1 MCVTFFSLSYAGT
14 FDVVDGVTTN
24 ARGHI
29 TAINVQTLTMPSAG
43 ANDNTTYTT
52 SVEQSTSGSNANPI
66 IRLTDNDGTEDDITI
81 SGAGDATVT
90 RTSASAFTVEANFP
104 TDDDTTY
111 GLSLDDNLATNDSV
125 DIKLTPSSGTA
136 DLVTIEAG
144 TNISIVVDGDNA
156 NGFIISATDNTV
168 DVDDT
173 PVDNATTSAIS
184 SNWAFDNVKTAV
196 PANALFT
203 DTNTFRAIS
212 STPTDGATTTS
223 ISSDWAFDN
232 VKTAVPTGALFT
244 DTNTVTSVGISGSE
258 TTGTVTIAGSGT
270 VTATQSGST
279 ITLTGS
285 AASTQITV
293 TEDRTNAATFY
304 PVFAS
309 GSTGSKDLKMD
320 DTSTTGL
327 SYVPSTSTLKATTF
341 SGNATTANFADLA
354 EKYTSDAEYEVGT
367 VLQFGGEAE
376 VTISEYASTKVA
388 GVVSEHPAYLM
399 NSEIDG
405 VAVALT
411 GRVPCKVWGQVRK
424 GDMMISSKYK
434 GYAEASSF
442 IGGAIIGKAL
452 EDKTT
457 DGEGVIEVVVGRL

>member
-1 MCVTFFSLSYAGT
+1 M
-14 FDVVDGVTTN
+14 
-24 ARGHI
+24 
-29 TAINVQTLTMPSAG
+29 
-43 ANDNTTYTT
+43 
-52 SVEQSTSGSNANPI
+52 
-66 IRLTDNDGTEDDITI
+66 
-81 SGAGDATVT
+81 
-90 RTSASAFTVEANFP
+90 
-104 TDDDTTY
+104 
-111 GLSLDDNLATNDSV
+111 
-125 DIKLTPSSGTA
+125 
-136 DLVTIEAG
+136 
-144 TNISIVVDGDNA
+144 
-156 NGFIISATDNTV
+156 
-168 DVDDT
+168 
-173 PVDNATTSAIS
+173 
-184 SNWAFDNVKTAV
+184 
-196 PANALFT
+196 
-203 DTNTFRAIS
+203 
-212 STPTDGATTTS
+212 
-223 ISSDWAFDN
+223 
-232 VKTAVPTGALFT
+232 FT

-258 TTGTVTIAGSGT
+258 TSGTVTIAGSGT

-293 TEDRTNAATFY
+293 TEDRTNAGTFY

-320 DTSTTGL
+320 DTATTGL

-434 GYAEASSF
+434 GYAEASHF
-442 IGGAIIGKAL
+442 VGGAIIGKAL
-452 EDKTT
+452 ENKTT